1 MTSAASSRAKKP
13 QGSKPAIISQPVAT
27 ATQWQGPLP
36 PPDALEKFNTIV
48 EHGAER
54 VFRMVEIEQQQH
66 IESERCPGF
75 KYLGFKGREFD
86 CQTRTSVRRRDF
98 HHRNHCDYRLGR
110 HRCALVCLCRTRRR
124 APHERRS
131 RTHPAQVTFP
141 PVEKTWHTG

>member
-13 QGSKPAIISQPVAT
+13 QGSKPTGGDSHSMAGAAAT
-27 ATQWQGPLP
+27 
-36 PPDALEKFNTIV
+36 PPDALKKFNTIV